1 MLRPPLLL
9 VFRVCV
15 CCCHPESCLRACSGA
30 GPRLCAAR
38 NPSSLTNSLTHTI
51 SLPFESSP
59 ELSAHVSGTQPGM
72 GRVRRIVCV
81 GVEKEPQRR
90 RCFSGDC
97 HVPWPET
104 YPHRAAR
111 AWYLVHAVVWA
122 VAVVVHSRWG
132 GGGCRERGWKRALGV
147 YTIRK
152 IGCTHALGPRVP
164 RCRAWGGIKV

>member
-1 MLRPPLLL
+1 MGSISKLPLGFDPTNSLLRAHRDERVLSVRSSRTLRVLRPPLLL
-9 VFRVCV
+9 LFRVFV
-15 CCCHPESCLRACSGA
+15 CCCYPESCLCACSGA

-51 SLPFESSP
+51 SLAFESSP

-97 HVPWPET
+97 RVPWPET

-111 AWYLVHAVVWA
+111 TVGARLVSCPRRCV
-122 VAVVVHSRWG
+122 G
-132 GGGCRERGWKRALGV
+132 GGGSGA
-147 YTIRK
+147 
-152 IGCTHALGPRVP
+152 
-164 RCRAWGGIKV
+164 